1 MEVVQRYLHVREEE
15 LAPELAK
22 VEKPRVCHASAKY
35 TRLGARWTFQEVSR
49 GRPALFGINNHARI
63 MRVGYRE

>member
-15 LAPELAK
+15 LAPELAM
-22 VEKPRVCHASAKY
+22 VEKP
-35 TRLGARWTFQEVSR
+35 TQFQEVSR